1 MNKSHGPL
9 SFGNLLQDFFC
20 EYLMNQRNL
29 SPRTVASYRDAFR
42 LLLNFVKERKRKS
55 PAKIQM
61 ADLDTACIVAFLRH
75 LEHDRRNGARSRNA
89 RLMAIRCFLK
99 YAATRE
105 PTCLAVVQRVLAI
118 PGKRFDR
125 PLLGFLS
132 ETEIQAILETPDS
145 STFSGARDRVLLA
158 VLYNTGA
165 RVSEIASLRVS
176 DVDLGP
182 GASLRLHGK
191 GRKERAV
198 PLWKSTARL
207 VRQWIQRI
215 GGNPDAALLPNAANG
230 AMTRSGIAK
239 RLAKAVRSAQG
250 SVPSLRGRR
259 ISPHT
264 IRHTTAMHLLQSGV
278 DITVI
283 AIWLGHSNTTT
294 THHYVEADLLMKQ
307 KALGKLQQPR
317 ARLGRYKPSDALM
330 SFLQSL

>member
-1 MNKSHGPL
+1 MNRSHSPL

-20 EYLMNQRNL
+20 QYLMNQRNM

-42 LLLNFVKERKRKS
+42 LLLNFMKERKRKS
-55 PAKIQM
+55 PAKIQL
-61 ADLDTACIVAFLRH
+61 AELDATSIVAFLSH
-75 LEHDRRNGARSRNA
+75 LEHDRHNGIRSRNA

-105 PTCLAVVQRVLAI
+105 PTCLAHVQRVLAI
-118 PGKRFDR
+118 PSKRFER
-125 PLLGFLS
+125 PALGFLS
-132 ETEIQAILETPDS
+132 ESEIQAILEAPDLG
-145 STFSGARDRVLLA
+145 TFSGARDRVLLA

-176 DVDLGP
+176 DADLGP

-191 GRKERAV
+191 GRKERSV

-207 VRQWIQRI
+207 LRQWIQRI
-215 GGNPDAALLPNAANG
+215 GGSPDAALLPNAANG
-230 AMTRSGIAK
+230 GMTRSGIAK
-239 RLAKAVRSAQG
+239 RLDKAVHTAQA

-283 AIWLGHSNTTT
+283 SIWLGHSSTTT
-294 THHYVEADLLMKQ
+294 THHYVEADLFMKQ
-307 KALGKLQQPR
+307 KALAKLQQPR
-317 ARLGRYKPSDALM
+317 ARLVRYKPSDALM
-330 SFLQSL
+330 SFLQKL

>member
-1 MNKSHGPL
+1 MNKSHSPL
-9 SFGNLLQDFFC
+9 NFGSLLQDFFC
-20 EYLMNQRNL
+20 QYLMNQRNL

-42 LLLNFVKERKRKS
+42 LLLNFVKARKRKS

-61 ADLDTACIVAFLRH
+61 ADLDPACIVAFLSH
-75 LEHDRRNGARSRNA
+75 LEHDRHNGARTRNA

-99 YAATRE
+99 YAATCE

-118 PGKRFDR
+118 PSKRFDR
-125 PLLGFLS
+125 PALGFLS
-132 ETEIQAILETPDS
+132 QAEIQAVLEAPDS
-145 STFSGARDRVLLA
+145 GTFSGARDRALLA
-158 VLYNTGA
+158 LLYNTGA

-176 DVDLGP
+176 DVALGP

-198 PLWKSTARL
+198 PLWKNTARL
-207 VRQWIQRI
+207 LRQWIQRI

-230 AMTRSGIAK
+230 FMTRSGIAK
-239 RLAKAVRSAQG
+239 RLAKAVRSAQR
-250 SVPSLRGRR
+250 SVPTLRGRR

-283 AIWLGHSNTTT
+283 AIWLGHSNTAT
-294 THHYVEADLLMKQ
+294 THHYVEADLLMKE

-317 ARLGRYKPSDALM
+317 ARLVRYKPSDALM
-330 SFLQSL
+330 SFLNSL

>member
-1 MNKSHGPL
+1 MNKSHSPL

-20 EYLMNQRNL
+20 QYLMNQRNL

-61 ADLDTACIVAFLRH
+61 ADLDPACIVAFLRH

-105 PTCLAVVQRVLAI
+105 PTCLTVVQRVLAI

-125 PLLGFLS
+125 PALVFLS
-132 ETEIQAILETPDS
+132 QAEIQAILESPDS
-145 STFSGARDRVLLA
+145 GTFSGARDRVLLA
-158 VLYNTGA
+158 LMYNSGA

-176 DVDLGP
+176 DLTLGP

-191 GRKERAV
+191 GRKERSV

-207 VRQWIQRI
+207 LRQWIQRI
-215 GGNPDAALLPNAANG
+215 GSNPDAALLPNAANG
-230 AMTRSGIAK
+230 YMTRSGIAK
-239 RLAKAVRSAQG
+239 RFANAVRSAQR
-250 SVPSLRGRR
+250 STPSLQGRQ

-283 AIWLGHSNTTT
+283 AIWLGHSSTTT

-317 ARLGRYKPSDALM
+317 ARLKRYKPSDALM

>member
-1 MNKSHGPL
+1 MNKSHSPL
-9 SFGNLLQDFFC
+9 NFGSLLQDFFC
-20 EYLMNQRNL
+20 QYLMNQRNL

-61 ADLDTACIVAFLRH
+61 ADLDPACIVAFLSH
-75 LEHDRRNGARSRNA
+75 LEHDRHNGVRSRNA

-99 YAATRE
+99 YAATCE

-118 PGKRFDR
+118 PSKRFDR
-125 PLLGFLS
+125 PALGFLS
-132 ETEIQAILETPDS
+132 QAEIQAVLEAPDS
-145 STFSGARDRVLLA
+145 GTFSGARDRVLLA
-158 VLYNTGA
+158 LMYNTGA

-191 GRKERAV
+191 GRKERSV

-207 VRQWIQRI
+207 LRQWVQRI
-215 GGNPDAALLPNAANG
+215 GGNPDAVLLPNAANG
-230 AMTRSGIAK
+230 CMTRSGIAK

-283 AIWLGHSNTTT
+283 AIWLGHSSTTT

-317 ARLGRYKPSDALM
+317 ARLVRYKPSDALM

>member
-1 MNKSHGPL
+1 MNKSHSPL

-20 EYLMNQRNL
+20 QYLMNQRNL

-61 ADLDTACIVAFLRH
+61 ADLDAACIVAFLRH

-125 PLLGFLS
+125 PALGFLS
-132 ETEIQAILETPDS
+132 QAEIQAVLEAPDS
-145 STFSGARDRVLLA
+145 GSFSGARDRVLLA
-158 VLYNTGA
+158 LMYNTGA

-176 DVDLGP
+176 DVGLGP

-191 GRKERAV
+191 GRKERSV

-207 VRQWIQRI
+207 LRQWIQRI
-215 GGNPDAALLPNAANG
+215 GSNPDAALLPNIAN
-230 AMTRSGIAK
+230 ACMTRSGIAK
-239 RLAKAVRSAQG
+239 RFAKAVRSAQR
-250 SVPSLRGRR
+250 STPSLRGRK

-278 DITVI
+278 DVTVI
-283 AIWLGHSNTTT
+283 AIWLGHSNTAT
-294 THHYVEADLLMKQ
+294 THQYVEADLIMKQ

-317 ARLGRYKPSDALM
+317 ARLVRYQPSDALM
-330 SFLQSL
+330 RFLQSL

>member
-1 MNKSHGPL
+1 MKKSHSPL
-9 SFGNLLQDFFC
+9 NFGNLLQDFFC
-20 EYLMNQRNL
+20 QYLMNQRNL

-61 ADLDTACIVAFLRH
+61 ADLDATCIVAFLRH

-125 PLLGFLS
+125 PALGFLS
-132 ETEIQAILETPDS
+132 QAEIQAVLEAPNS

-158 VLYNTGA
+158 LLYNTGA
-165 RVSEIASLRVS
+165 RVSEVASLRVS

-191 GRKERAV
+191 GRKERSV

-207 VRQWIQRI
+207 LRQWIQRI
-215 GGNPDAALLPNAANG
+215 GGKADAALLPNIANG
-230 AMTRSGIAK
+230 CMTRSGIAK
-239 RLAKAVRSAQG
+239 RFAKAVHSAQR
-250 SVPSLRGRR
+250 STPSLRGRK

-283 AIWLGHSNTTT
+283 AIWLGHSSTTT

-317 ARLGRYKPSDALM
+317 ARLKRYKPTDALM